1 MQLSYSFHVG
11 NQKNAIKKLSN
22 LAKTE
27 NHNARNYKDYD
38 KRKAENDISNN
49 INKTDNVFLIGDKN
63 LVNNIKKIY
72 DKEFKQAILDYNKKQ
87 KQPSRRIK
95 NYLNKINDSK
105 NQHVAT
111 EIIIQLGQRTDWENI
126 SLQDRKK
133 VLPIFQNQIK
143 KIQND
148 YPNFKIAQAV
158 VHLDENSPHLHIVGV
173 PIGYSQT
180 DRGLSVK
187 VQKSAVFNQKSL
199 FKMQHEFRDLALRD
213 SQKYLY
219 SNVEFKPKS
228 KGRNTDYKKQ
238 EYVKLDNAIKDKRLE
253 LERLSDDLYN
263 LQKEILTF
271 KSTKKNKKIT
281 DLNLQD
287 IPKIASPLI
296 GKDMFLISKD
306 EVKRIKDKLKI
317 LSLYSQKSRI
327 EKANTKILEDKINS
341 LEKQLS
347 EINETQL
354 QVNLLEKD
362 KIAKQFENDII
373 AVKKE
378 NQEIKSLYK
387 PEITKMFVEK
397 NKELKDQVF
406 YLQKDK
412 EELQQNLNELNI
424 KHKEVKKKYR
434 QLQNKLYPDRGER

>member
-72 DKEFKQAILDYNKKQ
+72 DKEFKQAILDYNKNQ

-143 KIQND
+143 KLQND

-281 DLNLQD
+281 DLDLQD

-327 EKANTKILEDKINS
+327 EKANTKILEDKITS

-387 PEITKMFVEK
+387 PEITKMFVEE

-412 EELQQNLNELNI
+412 EELQQSLNELNI

>member
-38 KRKAENDISNN
+38 KWKAENDIHNN
-49 INKTDNVFLIGDKN
+49 IDKSDNVYLIGNKN
-63 LVNNIKKIY
+63 LVDNIKKIY

-143 KIQND
+143 KLQND

-158 VHLDENSPHLHIVGV
+158 AHLDENSPHLHIVGV
-173 PIGYSQT
+173 PIGHSKT
-180 DRGLSVK
+180 ARGLSVK

-228 KGRNTDYKKQ
+228 KGRNSDYKKQ

-281 DLNLQD
+281 DLDLQD
-287 IPKIASPLI
+287 IPKIASPLV

-387 PEITKMFVEK
+387 PEITKMFVKE

-406 YLQKDK
+406 YLERDK

>member
-49 INKTDNVFLIGDKN
+49 IDKLDNVYLIGDKN
-63 LVNNIKKIY
+63 LVDNIKKIY
-72 DKEFKQAILDYNKKQ
+72 DKEFKQAILDYNRKQ

-133 VLPIFQNQIK
+133 VLPIFHNQIK
-143 KIQND
+143 KLQND

-173 PIGYSQT
+173 PIGKSKT

-199 FKMQHEFRDLALRD
+199 FKMQHEFRNIALRD
-213 SQKYLY
+213 SQIYLY
-219 SNVEFKPKS
+219 NNVEFKPKA
-228 KGRNTDYKKQ
+228 KGRNSDYKKQ

-281 DLNLQD
+281 DLDLQD
-287 IPKIASPLI
+287 IPKIASPLV
-296 GKDMFLISKD
+296 GKDMLLISKD
-306 EVKRIKDKLKI
+306 EVKRTQDKLKT
-317 LSLYSQKSRI
+317 LNLYIQKSRI
-327 EKANTKILEDKINS
+327 EQTNTKILKDEIES
-341 LEKQLS
+341 LKKQLD
-347 EINETQL
+347 EINQTQL
-354 QVNLLEKD
+354 KANLLEKK
-362 KIAKQFENDII
+362 KITKQLQNEINSIKEENYQI
-373 AVKKE
+373 KE
-378 NQEIKSLYK
+378 LYK
-387 PEITKMFVEK
+387 PEITKMFVEE

>member
-63 LVNNIKKIY
+63 LVDNIKKIY

-95 NYLNKINDSK
+95 NYLSKINDSK

-143 KIQND
+143 KLQND

-281 DLNLQD
+281 DLDLQD

-387 PEITKMFVEK
+387 PEITKMFVEE

-412 EELQQNLNELNI
+412 EELQQSLNELNI

>member
-72 DKEFKQAILDYNKKQ
+72 DKEFKQAILDYNKNQ

-143 KIQND
+143 KLQND

-281 DLNLQD
+281 DLDLQD

-387 PEITKMFVEK
+387 PEITKMFVEE

-412 EELQQNLNELNI
+412 EELQQSLNELNI

>member
-27 NHNARNYKDYD
+27 NHNARNYKDYN
-38 KRKAENDISNN
+38 KWKAENDIINN
-49 INKTDNVFLIGDKN
+49 IDKSDNVYLIGNKN
-63 LVNNIKKIY
+63 LVDNIKKIY
-72 DKEFKQAILDYNKKQ
+72 DKEFKQAILDYNRKQ

-126 SLQDRKK
+126 SLEDRQKI
-133 VLPIFQNQIK
+133 LPIFQNQIK
-143 KIQND
+143 KLQND

-173 PIGYSQT
+173 PIGYSKT

-219 SNVEFKPKS
+219 SNVEFKPKA
-228 KGRNTDYKKQ
+228 KGRNSDYKKQ
-238 EYVKLDNAIKDKRLE
+238 EYVKLDNAIKEKRLE
-253 LERLSDDLYN
+253 LEHLRDDLYN

-271 KSTKKNKKIT
+271 NSTKKNSKIT
-281 DLNLQD
+281 NLELQE
-287 IPKIASPLI
+287 IPKIASPVV

-306 EVKRIKDKLKI
+306 EVKRTQDKLKM
-317 LSLYSQKSRI
+317 LNLYIQKSRV
-327 EKANTKILEDKINS
+327 EQTNSKILKDEIES
-341 LEKQLS
+341 LENQLD
-347 EINETQL
+347 EINKTQL
-354 QVNLLEKD
+354 QANLLEKK
-362 KIAKQFENDII
+362 KITKQLQNEINSIKEENYQI
-373 AVKKE
+373 KE
-378 NQEIKSLYK
+378 LYK
-387 PEITKMFVEK
+387 PEITKMFVKE

-412 EELQQNLNELNI
+412 EELQQSLNELNI

>member
-38 KRKAENDISNN
+38 KWKAENDIHNN
-49 INKTDNVFLIGDKN
+49 IDKSDNVFLIGNKN
-63 LVNNIKKIY
+63 LVDNIKKIY

-143 KIQND
+143 KLQND

-173 PIGYSQT
+173 PIGYSKT
-180 DRGLSVK
+180 ARGLSVK

-219 SNVEFKPKS
+219 SNVEFKPKA

-238 EYVKLDNAIKDKRLE
+238 EYVNLDNAIKDKRLE

-281 DLNLQD
+281 DLDLQD
-287 IPKIASPLI
+287 IPKIASPLV

-387 PEITKMFVEK
+387 PEITKMFVKE

-406 YLQKDK
+406 YLKRDK
-412 EELQQNLNELNI
+412 EELQQSLDELNI

-434 QLQNKLYPDRGER
+434 KLQNKLYPNRDER

>member
-38 KRKAENDISNN
+38 NRKAENDIHNN
-49 INKTDNVFLIGDKN
+49 IDKSDNVYLIGDKN
-63 LVNNIKKIY
+63 LVDNIKKIY
-72 DKEFKQAILDYNKKQ
+72 DKEFKQAILDYNKNQ

-143 KIQND
+143 KLQND

-281 DLNLQD
+281 DLDLQD
-287 IPKIASPLI
+287 IPKIASPLV

-354 QVNLLEKD
+354 QVNLLEKK
-362 KIAKQFENDII
+362 KITKQLENEINSI
-373 AVKKE
+373 KEENYQIKKM
-378 NQEIKSLYK
+378 YK
-387 PEITKMFVEK
+387 PEITKMFVEE